1 MLGFCVGFI
10 YTWVNQ
16 MYTDLAIHIKTKDVP
31 IKNKQIKDIYEK
43 NEKY

>member
-1 MLGFCVGFI
+1 
-10 YTWVNQ
+10 
-16 MYTDLAIHIKTKDVP
+16 MYTDLDINIKTKDVH